1 MPEKKP
7 DVKLDPDEE
16 DSLEKVLSKARRLK
30 QKESFIQKALATE
43 DIKTEI
49 KAEEEEDPDEDIK
62 EHIQSNMML
71 NSTAEFCRTLGDIP
85 TYGMAGNREED
96 ATEMMDFEMEA
107 DQDIIIV
114 PNNPDLNTGTWNS
127 VDPQFETRGMD
138 EVVNISDDEL
148 SDVAILDE
156 EPDVGTGIGNALR
169 LAMSKGY
176 LEKEDQNRPSNTKMA
191 HLQAKNYSIEDKSY
205 TEDDK
210 FHRRDRYQAGPITD
224 FRDKSNF
231 NPNVKLEYIDDN
243 GRILNAKEAF
253 RYLSHKF
260 HGKGPGKNKIE
271 KRLKKM
277 EQEGVGFLF
286 SNFLSKSL
294 DVLFSLQLMKTMSST
309 DTPLGTLTMLQQ
321 KQKETKQA
329 FVVLSGGKQATM
341 GSISKNK

>member
-1 MPEKKP
+1 MKAEDLVPLASESKNFGSRRHHFSDDEDMTEKKSEI
-7 DVKLDPDEE
+7 KLDPDE
-16 DSLEKVLSKARRLK
+16 DDLEKVLSKARRMK
-30 QKESFIQKALATE
+30 QKEGLIQKSLVAE

-49 KAEEEEDPDEDIK
+49 KEEEPTEDDK

-85 TYGMAGNREED
+85 TYGMAGNRDED
-96 ATEMMDFEMEA
+96 TSEMMDFEMEA
-107 DQDIIIV
+107 DQDIVII
-114 PNNPDLNTGTWNS
+114 PNHLSEQNTGTWNS

-210 FHRRDRYQAGPITD
+210 FNRRDRYQSGPIMD

-277 EQEGVGFLF
+277 EQEGVSFLVIRF
-286 SNFLSKSL
+286 F
-294 DVLFSLQLMKTMSST
+294 
-309 DTPLGTLTMLQQ
+309 
-321 KQKETKQA
+321 
-329 FVVLSGGKQATM
+329 
-341 GSISKNK
+341 